1 MVKTNTKGCS
11 TARIDLQISMF
22 TYEQEYGCTI
32 YGYFWFHWLTYGLYL
47 RCQGK
52 EINVRKVCHTH
63 FIKITIVV
71 IISCYNFKFFY
82 LFVLK

>member
-1 MVKTNTKGCS
+1 MVKTNAKGCS
-11 TARIDLQISMF
+11 TALIDLQISMF

-32 YGYFWFHWLTYGLYL
+32 FEYLWFHWLTCGLYL

-71 IISCYNFKFFY
+71 IISC
-82 LFVLK
+82 